1 MFNLSFLLFVD
12 ESQKKK
18 LQDDLAKAIR
28 ESDFSK
34 AKELQSRIDNLGKS
48 RSAHQTIMNSE
59 FSQLIF
65 CLLMFEYTL
74 QGKSFEFRLKYIK
87 KCQYNC

>member
-12 ESQKKK
+12 GSQKKK

-28 ESDFSK
+28 ENDFSK

-48 RSAHQTIMNSE
+48 CSAHQTNMNSE

-65 CLLMFEYTL
+65 CLNILCKVKVL
-74 QGKSFEFRLKYIK
+74 HSD
-87 KCQYNC
+87 